1 MQSTYITTFS
11 WFHIGSKQRFYCGC
25 YINTSVQFIF
35 KSALFELKLNF
46 LSPSLKDKH
55 WLIVRCQMGN
65 GIVFLQ
71 NF

>member
-55 WLIVRCQMGN
+55 
-65 GIVFLQ
+65 
-71 NF
+71 